1 MNDPTAL
8 APLTPK
14 GEPIFEF
21 KYRILNSEGDDAD
34 LNPDEGKVEAEI
46 EFGRSLRV
54 QLLVRDLR
62 AQPTGIFSTYS
73 DLVYTNV
80 DGSVAAII
88 EPISIRE
95 DGSIVDS
102 MISDRWGLKQGQ
114 FFDNQTQ
121 VAGQRI
127 LKGIGEYGLGFKDYI
142 TDNEFHVVMDVM
154 FNAKEQG
161 TVELKHQLR
170 EHALGIAGIVP
181 FDGTG
186 DYLGPAEVILPTAT
200 IRVTGGVPIFSAN
213 DDFSV
218 RSEDELHV
226 IDILSNDSDLTGTAQ
241 VVLPIAPP
249 PIGGDLFW
257 VNGRVLYV
265 PPPNF
270 FGTTSFTYSL
280 RIADGREDSATVNL
294 VIAEVNDPPIISRVA
309 PVIAR
314 ENTLYYTDPFFVSP
328 GDAENQL
335 LRVIATSNSPSI
347 LPNPVVESLGGG
359 YYRIIGQTALGY
371 LGTGGIVIDAEDAGN
386 DGLFETIEDN
396 SISTM
401 FVPVLSY
408 PNIGDFGDAPTS
420 DQSGMV
426 SSYPTRFD
434 QNGAFHVGT
443 ALRLGSLIDKE
454 SDGEPEP
461 QAKGDDTLSTPDEDG
476 ILFPFTHPI
485 NDQES
490 TLSSYVANVS
500 EDGFLDS
507 WIDFNRDGDWSDLGE
522 TISWSVPVF
531 AGRNIIPFEIP
542 KLSLTGTVDTT
553 FARFRLSR
561 NGMLSYT
568 GYGGEGEV
576 EDYAILMN
584 RNLTQELEA
593 YDHILG
599 PHEVNVVDGRLII
612 TVGEK
617 VVYRAPVDGI
627 SVFRR
632 ENWSGETTF
641 EMKAPGQNMPGQLS
655 YSDHTG
661 RLELELHR
669 SQLDLEA
676 HTEFLIGINAIRLG
690 QYQAKNI
697 IDFEHEHIQRL
708 NAGKTLRIEMTK
720 DDALRTQSQWKAS
733 NGRFENG
740 VWVQVYIVTSAFA
753 SNGTLATLEVVSE
766 AAWRNETRTTDADG
780 DATTSPL
787 DVLALV
793 NLINDG
799 LIAVGERLP
808 PRTESSITKFPD
820 VDGDQYFSALD
831 VLQIIN
837 YINSRG
843 NDNGSGGEGEGA
855 PAMASLRSHSL
866 VSPHDID
873 HYMYSYADD
882 FDQDNR
888 TTRRRRSL

>member
-1 MNDPTAL
+1 MKRSVRRNFARLLVLESLETRRLLTTAMPDSFSLLEDSSTVLLDVMANDIVTGDVATIVRVSSVGYGNVVIRNGDKIAFTPAANAFGETLFTYTIRDQFGTESTGTAAITLNAVNDAPTINQVADIRTTYNEMGREVLLRGVTAGPGESGQGFSINVSSSAPHIINGFEVIPTGHPAVFRLSFDMVGQAEAPVSVLVQVEDSEGLRSLMIFQVDVIGLRADTPLQSSGNILDVDGDQRVDPLDALRILNSNTALNSSSIPASQISDQSQKVDVNGDNFVDPLDAVTVLDAINYQTWVNDPTAL

-21 KYRILNSEGDDAD
+21 RYRILNSDGNDAD
-34 LNPDEGKVEAEI
+34 LNPHDGKVEAEI

-102 MISDRWGLKQGQ
+102 IVSDRFGLKQGRL
-114 FFDNQTQ
+114 FDNQSQ

-127 LKGIGEYGLGFKDYI
+127 LKGVGEYGLWFKDYI
-142 TDNEFHVVMDVM
+142 ADNEFHVVMDVM

-200 IRVTGGVPIFSAN
+200 IRVTGGVPIFSAKN
-213 DDFSV
+213 DFSV
-218 RSEDELHV
+218 KSEDELHV
-226 IDILSNDSDLTGTAQ
+226 IDILSNDFDLTGTAQ
-241 VVLPIAPP
+241 IVLPITPP
-249 PIGGDLFW
+249 PIGGELYW
-257 VNGRVLYV
+257 ESGRVWYL

-270 FGTTSFTYSL
+270 FGTTSFTYSI
-280 RIADGREDSATVNL
+280 RIADGREDSATVSI
-294 VIAEVNDPPIISRVA
+294 VVVEVNDPPIISRVA

-335 LRVIATSNSPSI
+335 IRVVATSIDPAI
-347 LPNPVVESLGGG
+347 LPSPVVESLGGG
-359 YYRIIGQTALGY
+359 YYRIIGQTIGGY
-371 LGTGGIVIDAEDAGN
+371 PGMSGILIDAEDAGN

-396 SISTM
+396 SITTIY
-401 FVPVLSY
+401 VPVLSY

-420 DQSGMV
+420 DQSGML

-434 QNGAFHVGT
+434 QNGAFHIGT

-490 TLSSYVANVS
+490 TLSSYIANVS

-542 KLSLTGTVDTT
+542 KLSLTGNVDTT
-553 FARFRLSR
+553 FARFSFKP
-561 NGMLSYT
+561 
-568 GYGGEGEV
+568 
-576 EDYAILMN
+576 
-584 RNLTQELEA
+584 Q
-593 YDHILG
+593 
-599 PHEVNVVDGRLII
+599 
-612 TVGEK
+612 
-617 VVYRAPVDGI
+617 
-627 SVFRR
+627 
-632 ENWSGETTF
+632 W
-641 EMKAPGQNMPGQLS
+641 
-655 YSDHTG
+655 
-661 RLELELHR
+661 
-669 SQLDLEA
+669 
-676 HTEFLIGINAIRLG
+676 
-690 QYQAKNI
+690 
-697 IDFEHEHIQRL
+697 
-708 NAGKTLRIEMTK
+708 
-720 DDALRTQSQWKAS
+720 DA
-733 NGRFENG
+733 
-740 VWVQVYIVTSAFA
+740 
-753 SNGTLATLEVVSE
+753 
-766 AAWRNETRTTDADG
+766 
-780 DATTSPL
+780 
-787 DVLALV
+787 
-793 NLINDG
+793 
-799 LIAVGERLP
+799 
-808 PRTESSITKFPD
+808 
-820 VDGDQYFSALD
+820 
-831 VLQIIN
+831 
-837 YINSRG
+837 
-843 NDNGSGGEGEGA
+843 
-855 PAMASLRSHSL
+855 
-866 VSPHDID
+866 
-873 HYMYSYADD
+873 
-882 FDQDNR
+882 
-888 TTRRRRSL
+888 